1 MELMHCSFLW
11 CFLAILVEA
20 TPGEIRMDEERTY
33 WRYQDIQRA
42 LKNPVRESWLYY
54 RTFKRVTDGCEH
66 TCVYAKVSENQPKE
80 NVYEFVQKFRLG
92 KEKTSPEKTMTLYA
106 TPYKTETHATEREND
121 NAMRVS
127 KTKDAQSGKRYQ
139 LIYSDYHTCD
149 ILRVLDESSGHA
161 CELYLHSNA
170 VAGGVPPICE
180 KVYGNACGKDD
191 ASYKQQV
198 YYPWCKNN
206 MEGQY
211 KQLQQRRPNKNR
223 RKKL

>member
-33 WRYQDIQRA
+33 WPYQDIQRA
-42 LKNPVRESWLYY
+42 LNNTDRESWLYY
-54 RTFKRVTDGCEH
+54 RTYKRVTNGCEH
-66 TCVYAKVSENQPKE
+66 TCVYAKVSENQPIG
-80 NVYEFVQKFRLG
+80 NVYQFLQEYKLG
-92 KEKTSPEKTMTLYA
+92 KERTSKKQTMTLYA
-106 TPYKTETHATEREND
+106 TPYKTETHAEEREND

-127 KTKDAQSGKRYQ
+127 QSKGAQNGKSYQ
-139 LIYSDYHTCD
+139 LIYSDYNKCD
-149 ILRVLDESSGHA
+149 ILRVTTNEKTNGHN

-191 ASYKQQV
+191 PSYKQQV
-198 YYPWCKNN
+198 YYSWCKNN
-206 MEGQY
+206 MEGTI
-211 KQLQQRRPNKNR
+211 
-223 RKKL
+223 